1 MLQGDALHTYI
12 THPMRLLVHFCS
24 IKFLSYFPASHQS
37 GIAKELEEFSRFTAY
52 SCDFVFL
59 SPNPGLALSYAI
71 QYD

>member
-24 IKFLSYFPASHQS
+24 IKFLSYIPALHHTR
-37 GIAKELEEFSRFTAY
+37 IAEELS
-52 SCDFVFL
+52 VFL
-59 SPNPGLALSYAI
+59 SFAIENGLFAFTGHDPGTALSCTI

>member
-24 IKFLSYFPASHQS
+24 IKFLSYFPVLHQS
-37 GIAKELEEFSRFTAY
+37 GIAEELGEFSRFITY
-52 SCDFVFL
+52 SCDFIFL
-59 SPNPGLALSYAI
+59 GPAPGHALSCAI